1 MRGSTS
7 VYCSLLRHE
16 ALERSIL
23 WLTGKGISHAPPK
36 MGCRPESEDRHS
48 GSSGQT
54 RGGSV

>member
-23 WLTGKGISHAPPK
+23 WLTGKG
-36 MGCRPESEDRHS
+36 
-48 GSSGQT
+48 GQPCAAENGLPT
-54 RGGSV
+54 